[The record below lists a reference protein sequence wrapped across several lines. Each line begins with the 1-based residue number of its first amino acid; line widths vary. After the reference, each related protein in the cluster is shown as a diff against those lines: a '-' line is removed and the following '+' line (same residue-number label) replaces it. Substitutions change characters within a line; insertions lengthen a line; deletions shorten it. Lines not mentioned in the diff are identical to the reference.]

1 MTHPFNKACSISLSV
16 KLSNTELFADF
27 IPNALAAH
35 PKCNSSTCPKF
46 ILDGTPIGLRMIS
59 TGVPSSK
66 YGISSCGNIFATT
79 PLFPCL
85 PAILSPSEI
94 FLV

>member
-1 MTHPFNKACSISLSV
+1 M
-16 KLSNTELFADF
+16 
-27 IPNALAAH
+27 
-35 PKCNSSTCPKF
+35 
-46 ILDGTPIGLRMIS
+46 GLRTIS

-94 FLV
+94 FLVCAIHTLTCLLTPGGKSLTSLESRIFTSITLPL